1 MSYPPCSSIHSYQ
14 TLAMERE
21 GLVQKYLHLLQMVEV
36 EKIVAKQLRQQ
47 VKDGEIDIQ
56 WLKAEVT
63 AGKGCRGSWPGD
75 PGPTINTSH
84 PGLLQDQ
91 GGT

>member
-1 MSYPPCSSIHSYQ
+1 
-14 TLAMERE
+14 MERE

-56 WLKAEVT
+56 WLKAEEVKVDVSVT
-63 AGKGCRGSWPGD
+63 S
-75 PGPTINTSH
+75 TIEMR
-84 PGLLQDQ
+84 QQAQ
-91 GGT
+91 GGEGTTEARHGLSRAPLPSSHGGF